1 MAIPDK
7 GYRDMTRLLRALLV
21 TVPCLSLLTSC
32 GDYVTNL
39 DPFIDVIEDSEL
51 DSPNNVDFLITGVR
65 QQLSYT
71 MDDMF
76 VNAAGLSDEFIFDL
90 RTPSAVFPQFG
101 EIDNGYPLLFNYQ
114 VENINA
120 NIGLLRLVA
129 DDLIRRL
136 DVIEGVDQAALR
148 EAQFVGNFYGGLAR
162 YFGATYL
169 GLERNMGG
177 AAIDNGPFIPSNEL
191 YGLAAQKMEAALA
204 HADAYQQRVVHS
216 AIAKAFLYQGDY
228 AAAAAHAA
236 QGLTEGD
243 DPYQAQYTPQDP
255 TYFDIEAGSQRNQ
268 YTADPR
274 FQAYVDADPAEAS
287 RLPLEPILGGGIT
300 FYVQLKYPGPS
311 APLDV
316 VSWQENNLV
325 LAELVV
331 RGSASG
337 DAASL
342 INAVRAS
349 HGIGPIS
356 GSVTLDTIY
365 EERDKELFL
374 TGARLPDQRRFDRWH
389 LAADTWRFIPIDQRE
404 RDHNPNL
411 AS

>member
-1 MAIPDK
+1 
-7 GYRDMTRLLRALLV
+7 MTRLLRTLLIP
-21 TVPCLSLLTSC
+21 VPCFTLLTSC
-32 GDYVTNL
+32 SDYVTSL

-51 DSPNNVDFLITGVR
+51 DTPDKVDFLITGVR

-101 EIDNGYPLLFNYQ
+101 EIDNGYPLLTNYQ
-114 VENINA
+114 VQNINA

-136 DVIEGVDQAALR
+136 EVIEGVDQATR
-148 EAQFVGNFYGGLAR
+148 TEAQFVGNFYGGLAR
-162 YFGATYL
+162 FFGATYL

-177 AAIDNGPFIPSNEL
+177 APIDNGPFVPSNDL
-191 YGLAAQKMEAALA
+191 YDLAVQKMEAALA
-204 HADAYQQRVVHS
+204 SADGYEQKVVHS
-216 AIAKAFLYQGDY
+216 AIAKAYLYQGDH
-228 AAAAAHAA
+228 AAAATHAG

-243 DPYQAQYTPQDP
+243 APYQALYTPQDP

-274 FQAYVDADPAEAS
+274 FQAYVDADPAEAN
-287 RLPLEPILGGGIT
+287 RLPLEPIEGGGIT
-300 FYVQLKYPGPS
+300 FYVQLKYPGSS

-325 LAELVV
+325 LAELIV

-349 HGIGPIS
+349 HGIGPLA
-356 GSVTLDTIY
+356 GPVTLDTIY

-389 LAADTWRFIPIDQRE
+389 LGGDTWRFIPIDQRE

>member
-1 MAIPDK
+1 
-7 GYRDMTRLLRALLV
+7 MTRLMRTLLMG
-21 TVPCLSLLTSC
+21 VPCVVLLASC
-32 GDYVTNL
+32 SDYVTNL

-51 DSPNNVDFLITGVR
+51 DSPDNVDFLITGVQ

-90 RTPSAVFPQFG
+90 RTPTAVFPQFG
-101 EIDNGYPLLFNYQ
+101 EIDNGYPLLTNYQ
-114 VENINA
+114 VQNINA

-136 DVIEGVDQAALR
+136 DVIEGVDEATRTEAL
-148 EAQFVGNFYGGLAR
+148 FVGNFYGGLAR
-162 YFGATYL
+162 FFGATYL

-177 AAIDNGPFIPSNEL
+177 ACIDNGPFIPSNEL
-191 YGLAAQKMEAALA
+191 YGLAVQKMEAALP
-204 HADAYQQRVVHS
+204 HAGAYEQRVVRS
-216 AIAKAFLYQGDY
+216 AIAKAYLYQGDY
-228 AAAAAHAA
+228 AAAAGQAA
-236 QGLTEGD
+236 QGLVEGD
-243 DPYQAQYTPQDP
+243 DPYQALYTAQDP

-274 FQAYVDADPAEAS
+274 FQAYVDADPAEAN

-311 APLDV
+311 APLNV

-331 RGSASG
+331 RGNASG

-349 HGIGPIS
+349 HGIGPLA
-356 GSVTLDTIY
+356 GPVTLETIY
-365 EERDKELFL
+365 QERDKELFL
-374 TGARLPDQRRFDRWH
+374 TGARLADQRRFDRWH
-389 LAADTWRFIPIDQRE
+389 LAGDTWRFIPIDQRE

-411 AS
+411 GG